1 MQPGWKSIWIAV
13 VLGGSLFAGDLLPLR
28 EGNSWT
34 YAEART
40 GRTFSIQVGS
50 AVTSNDHTYYLL
62 TGYVDQPLLVRL
74 DEQNRLVY
82 LDEAS
87 GAETVLTSFVPEDG
101 QWWDAPVRACNQQGQ
116 TLDTRGTYKGP
127 MGVVNGVVEVRY
139 RTMTC
144 ADAGIE
150 SEQYAE
156 NIGMLRRVVQSIAG
170 PRQWDLIYAKVGEIV
185 IDVVPHARF
194 SVSVNGQSATIRL
207 QTNSPLPLKLQFA
220 TGQEYDLILRAG
232 DGTVVWKWSAGQ
244 NFIQSLHELTVDGE
258 WSKTVALPRQPAGT
272 YTLQAWLTTIGDTPQ
287 FAATVSL
294 SIDQ

>member
-1 MQPGWKSIWIAV
+1 MQPAWKSISIAAL
-13 VLGGSLFAGDLLPLR
+13 LGGCLVAGDLLPLR

-40 GRTFSIQVGS
+40 GRTFTIQVGS
-50 AVTSNDHTYYLL
+50 ALTSNDHTYYLL
-62 TGYVDQPLLVRL
+62 TGYVDQPRLVRL
-74 DEQNRLVY
+74 DERNRLVY

-101 QWWDAPVRACNQQGQ
+101 QWWDAPARACNQQGQ
-116 TLDTRGTYKGP
+116 TLETPGSYEGP
-127 MGVVNGVVEVRY
+127 MGIVNGVLDLRY

-150 SEQYAE
+150 SEEYAE

-170 PRQWDLIYAKVGEIV
+170 PRQSDLIYAKLGEIV
-185 IDVVPHARF
+185 IDAVPHARF

-207 QTNSPLPLKLQFA
+207 QTNSAGPLKLQFA
-220 TGQEYDLILRAG
+220 TGQEYDLVLRAS
-232 DGTVVWKWSAGQ
+232 DGKVAWKWSADQ
-244 NFIQSLHELTVDGE
+244 NFIQSLHDLTVDRE
-258 WSKTVALPRQPAGT
+258 WSKTVALPSEPAGK

-287 FAATVSL
+287 FAATVPL
-294 SIDQ
+294 P